1 EHRREELTMKKQ
13 NDKIPSPVWKFVR

>member
-1 EHRREELTMKKQ
+1 MKKQ